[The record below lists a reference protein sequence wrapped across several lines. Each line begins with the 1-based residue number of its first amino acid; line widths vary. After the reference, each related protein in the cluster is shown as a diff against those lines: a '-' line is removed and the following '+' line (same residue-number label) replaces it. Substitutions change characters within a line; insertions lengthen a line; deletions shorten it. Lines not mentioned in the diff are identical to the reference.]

1 MRRSTAK
8 KVIECDGIIFD
19 SKDEMLYYKYLLDL
33 QSKGMIRSFE
43 RQVRIELIPALTTF
57 EGNKQK
63 PICYVADFLVHVTAG
78 YSVYVEIKGFASPLD
93 MLKRKL
99 YHYWS
104 SKQSK
109 QIPLQWM
116 SYSKK
121 YSGEIG
127 FIDYDVLQKIRA
139 KAKKDK
145 IAQNQFKAV

>member
-19 SKDEMLYYKYLLDL
+19 SKDEMLYYQYLQNL
-33 QSKGMIRSFE
+33 QQLGHIRGFE

-78 YSVYVEIKGFASPLD
+78 HSVYVEIKGFANVLD
-93 MLKRKL
+93 LIKRKL
-99 YHYWS
+99 YNYWN
-104 SKQSK
+104 SKQEK

-116 SYSKK
+116 AYSKK
-121 YSGEIG
+121 YGDASG
-127 FIDYDVLQKIRA
+127 FCSYDNLQKLR
-139 KAKKDK
+139 KDAKK
-145 IAQNQFKAV
+145 NG